1 MTNIC
6 VTKPS
11 RVKQEGHGYMWG
23 EEKMRTLCVCVCG
36 GGGLKERDCLENLNG
51 RIISEFYLKKWGG
64 RTWIGFIWLKT
75 GTSSRLLGMQ

>member
-36 GGGLKERDCLENLNG
+36 GGTER
-51 RIISEFYLKKWGG
+51 K
-64 RTWIGFIWLKT
+64 
-75 GTSSRLLGMQ
+75 RLLGKPKWEDYIRILP